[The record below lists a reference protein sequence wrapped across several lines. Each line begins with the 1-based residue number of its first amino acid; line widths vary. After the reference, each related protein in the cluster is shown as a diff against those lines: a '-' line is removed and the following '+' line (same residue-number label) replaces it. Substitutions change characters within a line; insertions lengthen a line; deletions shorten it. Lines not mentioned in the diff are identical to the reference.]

1 MKATTSLATSCR
13 RLLLWGVLTLQCLF
27 STAQKRFTA
36 DVEQQAEKILSQ
48 MTLDEKLSYIGGI
61 NWMYTRPLERF
72 GIPQLKMSDGPQ
84 GLGTHGPSTAY
95 PCALMLAA
103 TWNEQLATEYGS
115 ALGKDCRARGVHVVL
130 GPAVNIYRAPMCG
143 RNFEYMGEDP
153 YLTSRM
159 ATGYIKGVQG
169 QGVMATIKHFIAN
182 NSDYDRDHISSDI
195 DERTLNEIYFPSFR
209 AAVQEAEVGA
219 VMSSYNL
226 LNGIYTTE
234 HPWLLKDVLRQQ
246 WGFKGILMSDWGST
260 HHCIPAV
267 KGGLD
272 LEMPAGS
279 KMQPEELKYYLRTG
293 DITIEMIDEK
303 VRHILQTLL
312 AFGFRETQQPDT
324 HIPLN
329 NPQCAQTALNVASE
343 GLVLL
348 KNTNQILPIRSGKV
362 KTIAVV
368 GKNAQGYVCGGGSGE
383 VHPFQYVSVLDGIRK
398 EAAERGIRVEY
409 LDVYD
414 YLPAIIFTDTE
425 RKQKG
430 FRAQYFDNMNLEGT
444 PKVEQTETKINY
456 SWSGGTGLKEMPKE
470 QFSVRWNGTICPQ
483 ETDEYLFTL
492 GGDDGYRLYI
502 DGKLI
507 ADEWHEGAFRNS
519 TYRCMLEA
527 GKKYDLK
534 IEYFQKGGGAAV
546 NFIWKQKNA
555 SNNLFVEALNRN
567 DLVVACIGF
576 NSDTE
581 GEGRDRTF
589 ELPEDEAQLLQNTL
603 QSKRPVVGIV
613 NAGGN
618 VEMQSWEPSL
628 KGLLWA
634 WYGGQEA
641 GTAIAR
647 TLFGEL
653 NPSGKLPVTFE
664 KRWEDNPTFH
674 SYYDPDGDKH
684 VEYTEGIF
692 VGYRGYDKLKREVQ
706 YPFGYGLS
714 YTRFKLSAPTVGT
727 PKTDGSVT
735 VTYKLTNTGRT
746 AGAEVVQ
753 LYVSNKDT
761 TVEHP
766 EKELKGFRKVYL
778 EPGETKSIEITVPAE
793 AFSHY
798 DTGSRRFVIDR
809 GSHDILLGF
818 SSRDIKAKMSVGI
831 SR

>member
-1 MKATTSLATSCR
+1 
-13 RLLLWGVLTLQCLF
+13 
-27 STAQKRFTA
+27 
-36 DVEQQAEKILSQ
+36 
-48 MTLDEKLSYIGGI
+48 
-61 NWMYTRPLERF
+61 
-72 GIPQLKMSDGPQ
+72 
-84 GLGTHGPSTAY
+84 
-95 PCALMLAA
+95 
-103 TWNEQLATEYGS
+103 
-115 ALGKDCRARGVHVVL
+115 
-130 GPAVNIYRAPMCG
+130 
-143 RNFEYMGEDP
+143 
-153 YLTSRM
+153 
-159 ATGYIKGVQG
+159 
-169 QGVMATIKHFIAN
+169 
-182 NSDYDRDHISSDI
+182 
-195 DERTLNEIYFPSFR
+195 
-209 AAVQEAEVGA
+209 
-219 VMSSYNL
+219 MSSYNL

-414 YLPAIIFTDTE
+414 YLPTIIFTDTE

-534 IEYFQKGGGAAV
+534 IEYFQKGGGATV

-735 VTYKLTNTGRT
+735 VTCKLTNTGRT

>member
-72 GIPQLKMSDGPQ
+72 GIPRLKMSDGPQ

-115 ALGKDCRARGVHVVL
+115 SLGKDCRARGVHVLL

-293 DITIEMIDEK
+293 DITIETIDEK

-324 HIPLN
+324 HIPLK

-398 EAAERGIRVEY
+398 EAAERDIRVEY
-409 LDVYD
+409 LDVIR
-414 YLPAIIFTDTE
+414 LFTDY
-425 RKQKG
+425 
-430 FRAQYFDNMNLEGT
+430 YF
-444 PKVEQTETKINY
+444 
-456 SWSGGTGLKEMPKE
+456 
-470 QFSVRWNGTICPQ
+470 
-483 ETDEYLFTL
+483 
-492 GGDDGYRLYI
+492 YRY
-502 DGKLI
+502 
-507 ADEWHEGAFRNS
+507 
-519 TYRCMLEA
+519 
-527 GKKYDLK
+527 
-534 IEYFQKGGGAAV
+534 
-546 NFIWKQKNA
+546 
-555 SNNLFVEALNRN
+555 
-567 DLVVACIGF
+567 
-576 NSDTE
+576 
-581 GEGRDRTF
+581 
-589 ELPEDEAQLLQNTL
+589 
-603 QSKRPVVGIV
+603 
-613 NAGGN
+613 
-618 VEMQSWEPSL
+618 
-628 KGLLWA
+628 
-634 WYGGQEA
+634 
-641 GTAIAR
+641 
-647 TLFGEL
+647 
-653 NPSGKLPVTFE
+653 
-664 KRWEDNPTFH
+664 
-674 SYYDPDGDKH
+674 
-684 VEYTEGIF
+684 
-692 VGYRGYDKLKREVQ
+692 
-706 YPFGYGLS
+706 
-714 YTRFKLSAPTVGT
+714 
-727 PKTDGSVT
+727 
-735 VTYKLTNTGRT
+735 
-746 AGAEVVQ
+746 
-753 LYVSNKDT
+753 
-761 TVEHP
+761 
-766 EKELKGFRKVYL
+766 
-778 EPGETKSIEITVPAE
+778 
-793 AFSHY
+793 
-798 DTGSRRFVIDR
+798 
-809 GSHDILLGF
+809 
-818 SSRDIKAKMSVGI
+818 
-831 SR
+831 